1 MKTKKKK
8 SQVSIEEY
16 IETFCQEKRVRERYA
31 VYVSE
36 KTHRRLKGVVR
47 IFAGKHHTT
56 TSSLADSIFTHHFE
70 TYGELLNEEQNRF
83 DQEFLEWLKGT
94 KRHESE
100 ETEEQPY
107 DVESGETDSI

>member
-16 IETFCQEKRVRERYA
+16 IDTFCQEKRVRERYA

-36 KTHRRLKGVVR
+36 KTHRRLKGAVR

-83 DQEFLEWLKGT
+83 DQEFLEWFNSG
-94 KRHESE
+94 KRHESDNI
-100 ETEEQPY
+100 ETEET
-107 DVESGETDSI
+107 DAIINNESAD